1 MKLTKKQFAKIEEEL
16 CRRVNLPYP
25 PPEGKR
31 YDVSKDANWTEAEE
45 ADFKQWLIAY
55 LRATPA
61 FKRMSKKS
69 IENWAGWIVFDL
81 GWRICAGVGICI
93 GSQATSTLTIRT

>member
-1 MKLTKKQFAKIEEEL
+1 MKLTKKQFTKIEEEL

-25 PPEGKR
+25 PPEGKP
-31 YDVSKDANWTEAEE
+31 YDVTQAATWTEAEE

-81 GWRICAGVGICI
+81 GWRISDGEFC
-93 GSQATSTLTIRT
+93 QKK

>member
-61 FKRMSKKS
+61 FKRMTKRYA
-69 IENWAGWIVFDL
+69 EDWAGWIVFDL
-81 GWRICAGVGICI
+81 GWRISDGEFC
-93 GSQATSTLTIRT
+93 QKK